1 MSLPAHF
8 SVCRLLPVLSICGTN
23 RELGPDVRASVT
35 GSTVGRHLGVV
46 IKPIIASDAVTG
58 A

>member
-8 SVCRLLPVLSICGTN
+8 SVCRLGPGLSICGTH
-23 RELGPDVRASVT
+23 REVGPDVRASVT
-35 GSTVGRHLGVV
+35 GSTVGRLLGVV
-46 IKPIIASDAVTG
+46 IKPISASDAVTG